1 MREKLRPLSF
11 PRCCS
16 NVSVLVLILLSDFC
30 RYRGLGVNLI
40 RVVPSTAVTF
50 VTYEKLNS
58 FLLAPADDDEE
69 EGSTAG

>member
-1 MREKLRPLSF
+1 
-11 PRCCS
+11 
-16 NVSVLVLILLSDFC
+16 LLSDFC

-40 RVVPSTAVTF
+40 RFVPSTAVTF

-58 FLLAPADDDEE
+58 FLLAPADDDDEE